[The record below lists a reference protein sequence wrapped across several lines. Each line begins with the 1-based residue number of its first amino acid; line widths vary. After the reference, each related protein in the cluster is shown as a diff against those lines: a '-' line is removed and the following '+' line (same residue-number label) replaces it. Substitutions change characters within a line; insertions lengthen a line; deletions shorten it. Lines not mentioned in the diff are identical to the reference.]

1 MRRFVAAFNAQDAE
15 AALALVDPE
24 FEWRPA
30 YTGGGAVEGT
40 VYRGH
45 EEFRRYLDELVE
57 TWGEIEGHIDITG
70 IGEAVVLAGPEALT
84 LRLED
89 GRRLLFTLAGTDGRI
104 VGKGLMPR

>member
-1 MRRFVAAFNAQDAE
+1 MPRTLLETLTGNGDVYAGDVLLRRTQYQISVYANKSEAE
-15 AALALVDPE
+15 V
-24 FEWRPA
+24 R
-30 YTGGGAVEGT
+30 GVSSGT
-40 VYRGH
+40 
-45 EEFRRYLDELVE
+45 
-57 TWGEIEGHIDITG
+57 EIEGHIDITG